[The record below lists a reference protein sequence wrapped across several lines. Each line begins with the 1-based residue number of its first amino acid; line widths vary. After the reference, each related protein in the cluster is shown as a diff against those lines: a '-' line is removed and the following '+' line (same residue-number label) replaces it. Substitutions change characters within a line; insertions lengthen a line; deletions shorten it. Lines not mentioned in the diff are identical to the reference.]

1 MQDRNLTRKSAI
13 QFLRRQRST
22 NSNLLLTATSEA
34 PAVGGNAHKATEEL
48 ETLPPAQSVAPV
60 VDAKAAKLQERQAA
74 KEAKAQAKQVAAK
87 AKQDAKAAK
96 KAEREAAKA
105 AAAANAPANTDDTRR
120 ARNTVF
126 DAAKAV
132 ELYKAGTKVVDIAV
146 ALGYERGQGQNRT
159 RAALKAAGVLVE
171 TVAAAPEAPA
181 AA

>member
-1 MQDRNLTRKSAI
+1 MQERNLTRKSAI

-22 NSNLLLTATSEA
+22 NSNLLLTAAQEA
-34 PAVGGNAHKATEEL
+34 TAESNAHKATEEL

-60 VDAKAAKLQERQAA
+60 VETVATPLAVEVSPVVDAA
-74 KEAKAQAKQVAAK
+74 V
-87 AKQDAKAAK
+87 
-96 KAEREAAKA
+96 
-105 AAAANAPANTDDTRR
+105 RR
-120 ARNTVF
+120 ARNTGF

-171 TVAAAPEAPA
+171 TVAAAPEAPTVPA
-181 AA
+181 A